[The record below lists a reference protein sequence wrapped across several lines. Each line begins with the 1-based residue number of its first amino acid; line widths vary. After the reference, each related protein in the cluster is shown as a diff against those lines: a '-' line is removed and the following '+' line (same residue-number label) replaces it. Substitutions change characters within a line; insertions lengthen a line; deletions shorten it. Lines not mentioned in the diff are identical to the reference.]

1 MNVSVINNVPQELL
15 IADTY
20 KYKASIRRYI
30 EYYILGNLVSWYSEI
45 PGRSRGIQ
53 KYQVVLGI

>member
-1 MNVSVINNVPQELL
+1 MNVSVINNVSQELL

-30 EYYILGNLVSWYSEI
+30 EYYIST
-45 PGRSRGIQ
+45 GRDIQ
-53 KYQVVLGI
+53 D

>member
-30 EYYILGNLVSWYSEI
+30 EYYISTGRDIQNYGNTWKEISTQILLGGL
-45 PGRSRGIQ
+45 
-53 KYQVVLGI
+53 